1 VCLLCLFI
9 AAGISILLFFVA
21 WDKNLDSIIEGISNN
36 TIVGDAI
43 PFDPT
48 KHPDYGSEELYAI
61 KAYTITYTADVVT
74 VSYKISDYILD
85 SSIGY
90 KLYNNSGCREGGNDI
105 TDQSYLFVD
114 IEGDDTPQ
122 GLGDA
127 ARFVTVDLK
136 ANFLTVPASPIYF
149 VEGFDKAT
157 ISFCLAFTVLYN
169 EVVWWDKEEEV
180 NFVETYMEIDVNS
193 RQSNAIIDVRQT
205 PITAPKYK
213 L

>member
-1 VCLLCLFI
+1 M
-9 AAGISILLFFVA
+9 G
-21 WDKNLDSIIEGISNN
+21 SIIDAINN
-36 TIVGDAI
+36 TIIGDEIPLDEI

-48 KHPDYGSEELYAI
+48 KHPDYGSEYLYGI

-114 IEGDDTPQ
+114 IEGDETPQ
-122 GLGDA
+122 GVGDGT
-127 ARFVTVDLK
+127 RFVTVDLK

-193 RQSNAIIDVRQT
+193 RQSNAIVDVRQT